1 MQEILRGREF
11 ARLDVAPRNGR
22 RGPERAPHGLRRC
35 RMREDVAAVRL
46 GDEALAGG
54 VALVRVPRRAA
65 VDVGAVGVEEVRALD
80 AQRAGLEARA
90 VARVLVAGPRT
101 DIAPPQSLARPR
113 REGHDVLRDVPGF
126 EVGPEVGVRDERAAL
141 PVAPDLGDDRRR
153 HRAARRPLDAARARR
168 EAVGDV
174 VQPDSLRD
182 RGDERRVRRV
192 LALRQEGAVD
202 EDAVP

>member
-22 RGPERAPHGLRRC
+22 WRSERAPHGLRR
-35 RMREDVAAVRL
+35 RRVREDVAAVRL

-54 VALVRVPRRAA
+54 VALVGVARRAA

-90 VARVLVAGPRT
+90 VARVLVAGPRA
-101 DIAPPQSLARPR
+101 DVAPPEGLARPR
-113 REGHDVLRDVPGF
+113 REGHDVLCHVPRV
-126 EVGPEVGVRDERAAL
+126 EVWPEVGVGHERAAL

-174 VQPDSLRD
+174 AEADAP
-182 RGDERRVRRV
+182 RGRRDERRVRRV
-192 LALRQEGAVD
+192 LALRQESAVD